1 MYKENP
7 ELGLDKMFEDA
18 ILEMMD
24 GEPFDIY
31 VALFLVFNQLLNERD
46 DKLPF
51 VIDRNKVLK
60 KLRQTLINN
69 KEKLMNYFE
78 WTCGNYEEGAWGEVV
93 RINELCKEK
102 FNISIL

>member
-7 ELGLDKMFEDA
+7 ELGLDKMFEDT

-31 VALFLVFNQLLNERD
+31 VALFLVFNQLRYEHDGRSS
-46 DKLPF
+46 F
-51 VIDRNKVLK
+51 VIDRDKVLK

-78 WTCGNYEEGAWGEVV
+78 WACGNYEGGAWGEVV
-93 RINELCKEK
+93 RIDELCKEK

>member
-1 MYKENP
+1 
-7 ELGLDKMFEDA
+7 
-18 ILEMMD
+18 MD

-31 VALFLVFNQLLNERD
+31 VALSVVYFQLRKEHIAES
-46 DKLPF
+46 PF
-51 VIDRNKVLK
+51 VIDRDKVLK

-78 WTCGNYEEGAWGEVV
+78 WACGNYEGGAWGEVV
-93 RINELCKEK
+93 RIDELCKEK

>member
-1 MYKENP
+1 
-7 ELGLDKMFEDA
+7 
-18 ILEMMD
+18 MMD

-31 VALFLVFNQLLNERD
+31 VALSVVYFQLRKEHIGES
-46 DKLPF
+46 PF
-51 VIDRNKVLK
+51 VIDRDKVLK

-78 WTCGNYEEGAWGEVV
+78 WACGNYEGGAWGEVV
-93 RINELCKEK
+93 RIDELCKEK